1 MTSVTVCISSALH
14 MKKKKWVQTMQFD
27 IKLSIIILCRKIGRV
42 YYVKGVGDL
51 KLFTTKRAE

>member
-1 MTSVTVCISSALH
+1 
-14 MKKKKWVQTMQFD
+14 MQFD
-27 IKLSIIILCRKIGRV
+27 IKLSIIILCCKIGRV